1 MLQRIV
7 NVQAII
13 NSAQLSLLIIK
24 KGFYFVALS
33 CYITFVLM
41 KEKEQI
47 KTFKLKE
54 GNSKNYFKSLHNVL
68 GGEHTDFTY
77 SFNGNGTK
85 LKMSSL
91 QIMQELELIIS
102 QAKFGKPLIMERE
115 PDNDS
120 ETVHIYIVYR
130 GNVNQNYNEQLQLLE
145 AGSIN
150 SVFIYNGLFPTVTHF
165 PVSSNYN
172 SISLKLSKNVLTQ
185 LFPHSSDELINALI
199 NNESIAYHTSLPIQM
214 EALIDDILHYENTQ
228 FERIPML
235 MVKGLELFTQI
246 MLSIKTLI
254 KNDTLHG
261 LHQDDYKRLLAIK
274 SFILS
279 KLEDQLVVEDIA
291 SEFGISISKLKRDF
305 KTLYDTSIYQ
315 YYTHAKMDEA
325 YRRLKSGKYSV
336 KEVGYDLGY
345 TSIPN
350 FSTMFKKIKG
360 VSPKNVI
367 P

>member
-1 MLQRIV
+1 
-7 NVQAII
+7 
-13 NSAQLSLLIIK
+13 
-24 KGFYFVALS
+24 
-33 CYITFVLM
+33 M

-54 GNSKNYFKSLHNVL
+54 GNAKNYFKSLHDVL
-68 GGEHTDFTY
+68 GGEYSDSSFLYHGKHTE
-77 SFNGNGTK
+77 

-91 QIMQELELIIS
+91 QIMQGLELIIS
-102 QAKFGKPLIMERE
+102 QAKFGHPLIMERE

-120 ETVHIYIVYR
+120 DTIHIYIVYR
-130 GNVNQNYNEQLQLLE
+130 GNVNQNYNDQLLMLE

-172 SISLKLSKNVLTQ
+172 SISLKLSKDVLIQ
-185 LFPHSSDELINALI
+185 LFPHSSYDLINALI
-199 NNESIAYHTSLPIQM
+199 NNESIAYHTGLPIQM
-214 EALIDDILHYENTQ
+214 EALIDDILHYENTK

-246 MLSIKTLI
+246 MLSIKALI
-254 KNDTLHG
+254 QNDKLHG
-261 LHQDDYKRLLAIK
+261 LHQEDYKRLLEIK
-274 SFILS
+274 SYILS
-279 KLEDQLVVEDIA
+279 KLEDQLVVEDMA
-291 SEFGISISKLKRDF
+291 SEFGVSISKLKRDF

-336 KEVGYDLGY
+336 MEVGYDLGY

-350 FSTMFKKIKG
+350 FSSMFKKIKG
-360 VSPKNVI
+360 VSPKNII